1 MDELILGMCN
11 KALMEGDTP
20 KQWSE
25 INIVPVPKSGQLNK
39 VENYRGISM
48 CPVPTKVINKLIL
61 LKMRP
66 TMEPILRIN
75 QNGFRPER
83 GTV

>member
-11 KALMEGDTP
+11 KALMKGGTP

-39 VENYRGISM
+39 VENYRRISM
-48 CPVPTKVINKLIL
+48 CPP
-61 LKMRP
+61 R
-66 TMEPILRIN
+66 
-75 QNGFRPER
+75 
-83 GTV
+83 